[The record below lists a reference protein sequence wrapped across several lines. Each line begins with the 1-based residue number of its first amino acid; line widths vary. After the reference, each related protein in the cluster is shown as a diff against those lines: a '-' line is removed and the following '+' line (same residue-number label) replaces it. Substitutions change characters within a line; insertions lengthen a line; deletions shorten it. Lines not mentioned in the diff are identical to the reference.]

1 MLVGVGFAR
10 MIVKRA
16 IRQSINGDKV
26 NIPVVMQAIDA
37 LGDGDGQVEMSDVIT
52 AVSNY
57 VSDIGDKVAIVAR
70 HCPDFVENAGMSVS
84 GFLSSIG
91 EGIENI
97 PNIASKVVE
106 DASDVFPDINII
118 DTIVDWF

>member
-16 IRQSINGDKV
+16 IKQSINGDKV
-26 NIPVVMQAIDA
+26 NVPVVMKAIDA

-57 VSDIGDKVAIVAR
+57 VSDIGDKIAAVA
-70 HCPDFVENAGMSVS
+70 HYCPEVIENAGVSVS
-84 GFLSSIG
+84 GLLGSIG
-91 EGIENI
+91 EGIGNT
-97 PNIASKVVE
+97 PDVVTTVAKGAG
-106 DASDVFPDINII
+106 DFFTDLI
-118 DTIVDWF
+118 DTISDWF